1 MNSLPLSSTPK
12 NLGTDFENSTIQ
24 RQRKELQLL
33 IAELKDRDKE
43 LNDMVAVHQRQLV
56 AWDEDRQKVLNL
68 EERSSRLE
76 NELHKRDD
84 IIKTLTKR
92 IQVLES
98 RQRGGQAILEN
109 TQQQLHELSQKE
121 LEASSHRQDLEEK
134 NQALSVSTL
143 ELSALV
149 GQLQAREQELRTML
163 HLKDKDIIEAT
174 NHITEFTTR
183 FKKLE
188 AALRESRVAETNANK
203 ELQELNLRLKGLK
216 CEINKLKDELSQKT
230 VENNEQREEIIRLKQ
245 ENSCIQREL
254 ELSVESEKRKD
265 QLLELAKS
273 KQDRTDAELHALRKI
288 YVKQQHDMQFLHLN
302 LESSQELIHKH
313 ERALQDLSADSLD
326 LASLSLGA
334 PLCCNSSLQKKKE
347 QEDSTDFSL
356 DLNVCPLMQSTHR
369 DFKTATSQETCS
381 PTVKLQRLLAESR
394 QMVSDL
400 ELSTLLPIGSG
411 GSSGGSG
418 DRMTPEASNKIEL
431 PDVRKD
437 ETRPLAV
444 SL

>member
-12 NLGTDFENSTIQ
+12 NLATDFENSTIQ

-56 AWDEDRQKVLNL
+56 AWNEDRQRVLSL

-76 NELHKRDD
+76 NELHKRND
-84 IIKTLTKR
+84 IIGTLTKR
-92 IQVLES
+92 IQALES
-98 RQRGGQAILEN
+98 QQRDGRATLEN
-109 TQQQLHELSQKE
+109 TQQLLHELSQKE
-121 LEASSHRQDLEEK
+121 LEASTQCQDLEEK
-134 NQALSVSTL
+134 NQALSASTL
-143 ELSALV
+143 ELCAQV

-174 NHITEFTTR
+174 NHITEFTSR

-188 AALRESRVAETNANK
+188 AALRESRTAETSAN
-203 ELQELNLRLKGLK
+203 EDLQELNSRLKGLK

-245 ENSCIQREL
+245 ENSCVQREL
-254 ELSVESEKRKD
+254 VLSAESEKRKD
-265 QLLELAKS
+265 ELLELAKS
-273 KQDRTDAELHALRKI
+273 KQDRTDSELHALRKV
-288 YVKQQHDMQFLHLN
+288 YVKQQHDLQFLHLN

-313 ERALQDLSADSLD
+313 ERALQDLSANSLD
-326 LASLSLGA
+326 LTCLGLDS
-334 PLCCNSSLQKKKE
+334 PLCCNSSLQKKKG
-347 QEDSTDFSL
+347 QEESTDFSL
-356 DLNVCPLMQSTHR
+356 DTNVCPLMQSTRR
-369 DFKTATSQETCS
+369 DFKPATSQETCS

-411 GSSGGSG
+411 GSSSSSSGGRRVIG
-418 DRMTPEASNKIEL
+418 M
-431 PDVRKD
+431 
-437 ETRPLAV
+437 
-444 SL
+444 